1 MVAYLKM
8 LEYPLNITKKDLKMA
23 KLIASQYGGP
33 QGELG
38 AAIRYLNQ
46 RLTMPDDYGR
56 SLLNDI
62 GIEELAHIEMLQT
75 MMMMLMKDATIE
87 EIKAAGLENHYTEH
101 GKDIFPENES
111 GVSFTTDYISSTGDV
126 IANIVEDMAAEQKAR
141 ATYEKLIDLCLHLL
155 TLFQYNHTLPQ
166 QSVYPYQEVLDFHV
180 VLMRLMESKQL
191 CFLDQLVP
199 FLNALILDTYKSYLF
214 CLIDKFK
221 VWTNRSKSF
230 H

>member
-1 MVAYLKM
+1 MWKYVKS
-8 LEYPLNITKKDLKMA
+8 LEYPVNIKKKDIRMA
-23 KLIASQYGGP
+23 KYLVTQYGGAN
-33 QGELG
+33 GEL
-38 AAIRYLNQ
+38 AAAFRYLNQ

-141 ATYEKLIDLCLHLL
+141 ATYEKLIDLCRDNPDVIDPLRYLREREVVH
-155 TLFQYNHTLPQ
+155 FQRFG
-166 QSVYPYQEVLDFHV
+166 E
-180 VLMRLMESKQL
+180 
-191 CFLDQLVP
+191 
-199 FLNALILDTYKSYLF
+199 ALRGVQ
-214 CLIDKFK
+214 DKLAEKKFYM
-221 VWTNRSKSF
+221 NNCN
-230 H
+230 

>member
-1 MVAYLKM
+1 
-8 LEYPLNITKKDLKMA
+8 MA

-141 ATYEKLIDLCLHLL
+141 KTYDNILRLAKD
-155 TLFQYNHTLPQ
+155 
-166 QSVYPYQEVLDFHV
+166 QEVADPIRFLREREIVHFQRFGEALRLLQEELD
-180 VLMRLMESKQL
+180 SKNYYAFNPNFDCMQ
-191 CFLDQLVP
+191 
-199 FLNALILDTYKSYLF
+199 NT
-214 CLIDKFK
+214 
-221 VWTNRSKSF
+221 TR
-230 H
+230 

>member
-1 MVAYLKM
+1 MVPCLKM

-141 ATYEKLIDLCLHLL
+141 KTYDNILRLAKD
-155 TLFQYNHTLPQ
+155 
-166 QSVYPYQEVLDFHV
+166 QEVADPIRFLREREIVHFQRFGEALRLLQEELD
-180 VLMRLMESKQL
+180 SKNYYAFNPNFDCMQ
-191 CFLDQLVP
+191 
-199 FLNALILDTYKSYLF
+199 NT
-214 CLIDKFK
+214 
-221 VWTNRSKSF
+221 TR
-230 H
+230 